1 MQYNHLELYIKHNI
15 EQMAT
20 DTSLAGHNSFV
31 QIFLLQLNIFL
42 VLSSLDN
49 WLTTFF
55 LLIKIM
61 TMILKINGFNK
72 RVQLLKNTMNLLER
86 QF

>member
-55 LLIKIM
+55 C
-61 TMILKINGFNK
+61 
-72 RVQLLKNTMNLLER
+72 
-86 QF
+86 